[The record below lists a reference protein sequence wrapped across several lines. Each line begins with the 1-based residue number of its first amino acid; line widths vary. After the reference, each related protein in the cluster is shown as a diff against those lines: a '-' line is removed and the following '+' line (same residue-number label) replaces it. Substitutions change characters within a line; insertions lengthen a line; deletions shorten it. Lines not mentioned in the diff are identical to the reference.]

1 MKAFIKKHRKSIQGI
16 DLILLI
22 ILPLIQH
29 GSMLNG
35 LIPLSMA
42 ILTFIMICMALI
54 LWVG

>member
-22 ILPLIQH
+22 ILPLMLH

-35 LIPLSMA
+35 LMPLSTA
-42 ILTFIMICMALI
+42 ILTIMVICMALI
-54 LWVG
+54 IWVG

>member
-22 ILPLIQH
+22 ILPLILH

-35 LIPLSMA
+35 LMPLSMA